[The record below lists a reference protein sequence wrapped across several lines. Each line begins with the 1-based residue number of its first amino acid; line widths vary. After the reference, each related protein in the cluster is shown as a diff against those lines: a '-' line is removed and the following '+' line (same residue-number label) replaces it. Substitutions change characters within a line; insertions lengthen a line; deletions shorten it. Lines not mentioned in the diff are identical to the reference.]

1 MTETIAFDN
10 VYMTY
15 IDNNPYHYPS
25 IDVLNMIQGDTFE
38 ALEVNTGWHL
48 IPNFL
53 WRHVI
58 IPRQ

>member
-15 IDNNPYHYPS
+15 IDNNPYQYPS

-48 IPNFL
+48 IPNF
-53 WRHVI
+53 
-58 IPRQ
+58 